1 MGRKKMRGWTTR
13 IFTLLVI
20 LGLIALNSYAYLEL
34 GRLTNRWVLSL
45 VPGSI
50 STQIAQLA
58 LILAINNVVIVYLLL
73 TRR

>member
-1 MGRKKMRGWTTR
+1 MGRRKKHAWTMGV
-13 IFTLLVI
+13 FTLLAI
-20 LGLIALNSYAYLEL
+20 LGLIVLNSYAYWEL
-34 GRLTNRWVLSL
+34 GRLSSRWVMAL

-50 STQIAQLA
+50 STQIAKLA